1 MENTAQQNLRSRIQ
15 EIQRDES
22 LTPQQKSRSIQ
33 QLMMGNF
40 QSSQGGEQK
49 EKEEEKKIEL
59 DTSVTYH
66 NKEAE
71 IFGCSHYMKNCK
83 IKAACCGQ
91 LFTCRRCHDEQVN
104 DHKINRYLIEDMMC
118 FFCSTVQP
126 ISNECTNCHK
136 QMAHYFCRICKFF
149 DGNEAKHIWHCDK
162 CGLCRVGQKDAHAHC
177 DECHTC
183 MPINHKDHVNQVLDC
198 NCPICGEN
206 MFHST
211 QASLFPEPCHHAIHS
226 KCFKQ
231 YLRSGKYSCPICS
244 KTYAELDMS
253 AYWAELDQ
261 AIIASPIPEEYKD
274 WKVEFLCNDC
284 NIKEICNF
292 HFFGHKCSKCKGY
305 NTNIITTMRPGDEQG
320 IVNENQHQ
328 QNLQQQNVQNH
339 NANVIEFVLDNVQN
353 ANNNENVV
361 VGNNNTQEANTNIQV
376 ENGGQNSNVT
386 ENIDVD

>member
-15 EIQRDES
+15 AIQRDES

-40 QSSQGGEQK
+40 QSSQGGDQK
-49 EKEEEKKIEL
+49 EEKEEAKIEL
-59 DTSVTYH
+59 DTSITYH
-66 NKEAE
+66 NKETE
-71 IFGCSHYMKNCK
+71 ILGCSHYIKNCK

-91 LFTCRRCHDEQVN
+91 LFTCRRCHDEQVS

-118 FFCSTVQP
+118 LLCSTVQP

-136 QMAHYFCRICKFF
+136 QMAHYFCRVCKFF

-183 MPINHKDHVNQVLDC
+183 MPINHKDHVDQVLDC

-211 QASLFPEPCHHAIHS
+211 QPSLFPEPCHHAIHS

-244 KTYAELDMS
+244 KTYSELDMS
-253 AYWAELDQ
+253 GYWAELDQ
-261 AIIASPIPEEYKD
+261 AIEASPIPEEYKD

-284 NIKEICNF
+284 NIKEICSF

-305 NTNIITTMRPGDEQG
+305 NTNIITTMRPGDE
-320 IVNENQHQ
+320 N
-328 QNLQQQNVQNH
+328 
-339 NANVIEFVLDNVQN
+339 NANPE
-353 ANNNENVV
+353 NNEIVINLPAVAP
-361 VGNNNTQEANTNIQV
+361 NTDANANTNV
-376 ENGGQNSNVT
+376 DANSNTNADANVNQQNGDAHVSDT
-386 ENIDVD
+386 DSIDVD